1 MLYLTSS
8 QIQRVSAALF
18 NKHFDKYQEYSYRL
32 HLLDMMMDVANVFLG
47 SYMGMQWAITKKGL
61 ASPLKDHVDGDPE
74 DVYRFLYFDESVS
87 QSEHESR
94 LRELLKEILDL

>member
-8 QIQRVSAALF
+8 QVQRVSVALF
-18 NKHFDKYQEYSYRL
+18 NKHIDKRQECSYRL

-47 SYMGMQWAITKKGL
+47 SYMGMQWAITQSGL

-74 DVYRFLYFDESVS
+74 DVYHFQYFDESVS
-87 QSEHESR
+87 LSEHECR
-94 LRELLKEILDL
+94 LRELLKEVFNL